1 MKRTNIAVLG
11 ASLMVAV
18 GLGGCVTHDQSRT
31 TRTTTTATGATRTQ
45 VVKDVIPAEG
55 GRKIPVTEGY

>member
-1 MKRTNIAVLG
+1 MKRSNIALLVICLMLAFGLG
-11 ASLMVAV
+11 A
-18 GLGGCVTHDQSRT
+18 CVTHDQSRT